1 MAANLR
7 THPSRR
13 GETKHENLLSTLA
26 LGITVAFPANTHS
39 TGDHGHDEKILGSFF
54 DRAWHGGGGAG
65 DPSHG
70 IVSNVILAMGTTLDA
85 LSEEVFVDGNV
96 DGDDNAQHGNHWQVR
111 LATSG
116 VSNFYVQ
123 DATIAPGGYTGWHT
137 HPGVLLV
144 TVAAG
149 SVDWY
154 DANCGLHH
162 YNTGDSFTE
171 NNEPHDVVNSGTENA
186 RLLAAYITKQGAAR
200 RAESDAPACAVA
212 LGLP

>member
-1 MAANLR
+1 MKICYQPWRWASRLHFQPTHTPQETTAMMRKFSVPFLIVLGMAAVA
-7 THPSRR
+7 
-13 GETKHENLLSTLA
+13 LA
-26 LGITVAFPANTHS
+26 TP
-39 TGDHGHDEKILGSFF
+39 GS
-54 DRAWHGGGGAG
+54 GV
-65 DPSHG
+65 
-70 IVSNVILAMGTTLDA
+70 VSNVILATGTTLDA

-96 DGDDNAQHGNHWQVR
+96 DGDDNAQHGNHWQVK

-186 RLLAAYITKQGAAR
+186 RLLGAYITKQGAAR